1 MKVGELQLVCT
12 SYIFL
17 NGNIKLTKKVS
28 NNQIFHHWQ
37 GKLVRIKKSIQKSKI
52 TQIFILFVIA
62 VGIYFLGVNV
72 GNGNINFANSLSQN
86 TNLPAQLNYSSVNQ
100 VYNDLKNQYDGK
112 LTQTQLLNGLK
123 NGLAQSTNDPY
134 TEYFTPSQAQQYN
147 NELQGT
153 FSGIGAELGEDSTN
167 DIEIIAP
174 LANTPASKAGLQA
187 GDIVTAINGKSTNGM
202 SIDVAVD
209 NIRGPSGTK
218 VTLSVI
224 RNSSQQL
231 SFTITRANITVPS
244 VNYKILSGNIGYMQI
259 NQFSN
264 DTSDLAKKAAQSF
277 QKAHVKGVL
286 LDLRDNPG
294 GLVTAAVDVS
304 SLWLPSGTTV
314 MQEKTGN
321 VVDQTYTS
329 NGNDILNGIPTVVLI
344 NAGSASAAEIT
355 TGALHDN
362 GQAYV
367 IGAKSFGK
375 GVVQQ
380 LDNLPG
386 GAELKVTIA
395 SWYRPDGKNINH
407 IGITPDKVVQMT
419 AQDTQNGQDPQ
430 KTAALQ
436 YLSNH

>member
-1 MKVGELQLVCT
+1 
-12 SYIFL
+12 
-17 NGNIKLTKKVS
+17 
-28 NNQIFHHWQ
+28 
-37 GKLVRIKKSIQKSKI
+37 
-52 TQIFILFVIA
+52 
-62 VGIYFLGVNV
+62 
-72 GNGNINFANSLSQN
+72 
-86 TNLPAQLNYSSVNQ
+86 
-100 VYNDLKNQYDGK
+100 
-112 LTQTQLLNGLK
+112 
-123 NGLAQSTNDPY
+123 
-134 TEYFTPSQAQQYN
+134 
-147 NELQGT
+147 
-153 FSGIGAELGEDSTN
+153 
-167 DIEIIAP
+167 
-174 LANTPASKAGLQA
+174 
-187 GDIVTAINGKSTNGM
+187 M

-209 NIRGPSGTK
+209 DIRGSSGTK

-224 RNSSQQL
+224 RNDSQQL
-231 SFTITRANITVPS
+231 TFTITRANITVPS

-277 QKAHVKGVL
+277 QKAHVKGVI

-344 NAGSASAAEIT
+344 NAGTASAAEIT

-395 SWYRPDGKNINH
+395 SWYRPNGKNINH
-407 IGITPDKVVQMT
+407 IGITPDKVVQIT

-436 YLSNH
+436 YLNTY